1 MSNKSKIESVDGLK
15 IYYWVDYDRDRK
27 NKDKFFVLHPGSSM
41 NHTSLNN
48 LSKKIV
54 DFYNVSTISLDP
66 RGFGISDIPH
76 NKENY
81 GLNYYTSDLTR
92 IIEKEGIENP
102 FGVGHS
108 FGFMPIVDYA
118 SETSN
123 MDYIVG
129 ICASYNFSETA
140 ENKFLFH
147 LFDKVLRYSEFI
159 MSGYMKLSHWVKGET
174 RPEFPDASDLEGK
187 SEFDVYKKIV
197 DISLKRSLADTQSG
211 RIINTWDISEQLKNV
226 NKPMLL
232 IYGEKDP
239 MVRACAGDKIKD
251 LVKGECEIE
260 TIEGKHSLPI
270 TKPKAVF
277 DIMQKYL
284 RI

>member
-1 MSNKSKIESVDGLK
+1 MSNKSKIKSKDGLN
-15 IYYWVDYDRDRK
+15 IYYWIDYNKSRK
-27 NKDKFFVLHPGSSM
+27 NKDKFFVLYPGSSM

-54 DFYNVSTISLDP
+54 DFYDVSTISLDP

-76 NKENY
+76 NKKNY
-81 GLNYYTSDLTR
+81 GLNYYTSDLAK

-102 FGVGHS
+102 TGVGHS
-108 FGFMPIVDYA
+108 FGFMPIIDYA
-118 SETSN
+118 SKNSN

-129 ICASYNFSETA
+129 ICASYKFSETA
-140 ENKFLFH
+140 KNKFLFH

-159 MSGYMKLSHWVKGET
+159 MSGYMNLSHLVKGET
-174 RPEFPDASDLEGK
+174 RPKFSDEGDLEGK
-187 SEFDVYKKIV
+187 SDFDVYKKIV
-197 DISLKRSLADTQSG
+197 DISFKRNLANTQSG
-211 RIINTWDISEQLKNV
+211 RIINTWDISEQLKNI

-239 MVRACAGDKIKD
+239 MVGAYAGDKIKD

-260 TIEGKHSLPI
+260 TIKGTHSPPI
-270 TKPKAVF
+270 TNPKDVF
-277 DIMQKYL
+277 EVMQKYL

>member
-1 MSNKSKIESVDGLK
+1 MLDKSEIKSEDGLK
-15 IYYWVDYDRDRK
+15 IYYWIDYDKNRK
-27 NKDKFFVLHPGSSM
+27 NKDKFFVLYPGSST
-41 NHTSLNN
+41 NHTSLNI
-48 LSKKIV
+48 LSKLIV
-54 DFYNVSTISLDP
+54 DFYDVSTISLDP
-66 RGFGISDIPH
+66 RGFGISDIPY
-76 NKENY
+76 NKKNG
-81 GLNYYTSDLTR
+81 GLNYHTSDLTR
-92 IIEKEGIENP
+92 IIKKEGIENP

-118 SETSN
+118 NKTSN

-147 LFDKVLRYSEFI
+147 LFDKVLRYNEFI
-159 MSGYMKLSHWVKGET
+159 MSGLMKLSHWVKGET

-197 DISLKRSLADTQSG
+197 DVPLKRSLANTQSG
-211 RIINTWDISEQLKNV
+211 RIINTWDISEQLKNID
-226 NKPMLL
+226 NPMLL

-251 LVKGECEIE
+251 LVKGKCEIE
-260 TIEGKHSLPI
+260 TIKGTHSLPI
-270 TKPKAVF
+270 TNPKAVF
-277 DIMQKYL
+277 EVMQKYL
-284 RI
+284 KI